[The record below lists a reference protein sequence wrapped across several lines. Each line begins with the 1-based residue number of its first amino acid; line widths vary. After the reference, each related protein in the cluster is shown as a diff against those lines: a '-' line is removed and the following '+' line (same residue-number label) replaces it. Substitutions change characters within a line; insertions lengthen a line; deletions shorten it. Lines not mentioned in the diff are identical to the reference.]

1 MIGGSVV
8 LANLLYMVMTL
19 GFMLMH
25 GSMKSELLYVDKV
38 AGVSM
43 GSVVA
48 RGPIDKLK
56 LPANFVSSSPMN
68 NYE

>member
-1 MIGGSVV
+1 MIGSSVV

-19 GFMLMH
+19 SFVLMH
-25 GSMKSELLYVDKV
+25 GSMESELLYVDKV

-48 RGPIDKLK
+48 RGPIDNLEVTR
-56 LPANFVSSSPMN
+56 NFCVFLTN
-68 NYE
+68 K